1 MEKLS
6 PGASGLRHLRWSR
19 EILASLEAHY
29 EHNPLL
35 VTPDRDLILEEAVKI
50 RALVIALSGA
60 VKPYRDFLERR
71 RTQFRGMLRVGVHL
85 CVTARARAEKAL
97 LVHGAEGLL
106 APDRTRRSHGH
117 DAGPEDLAQAT
128 REAAVAMRSIAR
140 SLPELAQHADDL
152 ADAAVILEGF
162 REAFENLESRERA
175 PLQAALGA
183 AKSALLQGLAELD
196 VRLEKRLGKGFVD
209 SLYPALT
216 RGASIVADAGDE
228 DDDAAA
234 AAIA

>member
-6 PGASGLRHLRWSR
+6 PSVSGLRHLRWSR

-35 VTPDRDLILEEAVKI
+35 ATPERDFLLEEAVKL
-50 RALVIALSGA
+50 RALVIALSAA

-71 RTQFRGMLRVGVHL
+71 RTQLRGMLRVGVHL

-97 LVHGAEGLL
+97 FVHGAEGLL

-128 REAAVAMRSIAR
+128 REAGAAMRSIAKP
-140 SLPELAQHADDL
+140 LPELADHAEDL
-152 ADAAVILEGF
+152 AAAAAILEGF
-162 REAFENLESRERA
+162 REAFENLESREGA
-175 PLQAALGA
+175 PL
-183 AKSALLQGLAELD
+183 KSALADAKGALRKGLTELD
-196 VRLEKRLGKGFVD
+196 ARVEKRLGKAFVD

-216 RGASIVADAGDE
+216 RGATIVADTGDD

-234 AAIA
+234 GG

>member
-6 PGASGLRHLRWSR
+6 PSASGLRHLRWSR

-35 VTPDRDLILEEAVKI
+35 STPDRDLILDEAVKV
-50 RALVIALSGA
+50 RALVIALSAA

-85 CVTARARAEKAL
+85 CVTARARAESAL

-117 DAGPEDLAQAT
+117 DAGPEDLAQTT
-128 REAAVAMRSIAR
+128 REAAAAMRSIAK
-140 SLPELAQHADDL
+140 SLPELARHADDL
-152 ADAAVILEGF
+152 TEAAAILEGF

-175 PLQAALGA
+175 PLHAALGA
-183 AKSALLQGLAELD
+183 AKTALHAGLAELD
-196 VRLEKRLGKGFVD
+196 RRAEKALGRPFVD

-234 AAIA
+234 ATA

>member
-35 VTPDRDLILEEAVKI
+35 ATPERDLVLEEAVKL
-50 RALVIALSGA
+50 RALVVALSAA

-85 CVTARARAEKAL
+85 CVTARARAEKSL
-97 LVHGAEGLL
+97 LPHGAEGLL

-128 REAAVAMRSIAR
+128 REAATAMRSIAAT
-140 SLPELAQHADDL
+140 LPELAVHADDL
-152 ADAAVILEGF
+152 AEAAAILEGF
-162 REAFENLESRERA
+162 REAFENLEARERA
-175 PLQAALGA
+175 PLQAALEA
-183 AKSALLQGLAELD
+183 AKDALRKGLAELD
-196 VRLEKRLGKGFVD
+196 LRVEKRLGRAFVD

-216 RGASIVADAGDE
+216 RGASIVADAGDDN
-228 DDDAAA
+228 DDSAAA
-234 AAIA
+234 TA